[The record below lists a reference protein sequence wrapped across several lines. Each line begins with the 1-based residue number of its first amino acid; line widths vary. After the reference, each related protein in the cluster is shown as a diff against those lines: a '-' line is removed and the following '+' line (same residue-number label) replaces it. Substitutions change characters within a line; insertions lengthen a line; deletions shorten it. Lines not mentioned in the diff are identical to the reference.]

1 MPLSFSFNHRG
12 FWLIYMRSFIYMVYI
27 YINEYVRYHVAVCVC
42 LYLYGWGT
50 NTIHLWSYII
60 SKHKFIN
67 LKLTRPL
74 YQSMCEN
81 LQRINGVLYYWWRH
95 CLISKEFETTEIQK
109 TINHKFDAKKI
120 YFTKVDPLLSVIV
133 ISFIRIKKWN
143 KLYKMSLFLS
153 TFLARK
159 HCMMYY

>member
-1 MPLSFSFNHRG
+1 MPLSFSFNHHG
-12 FWLIYMRSFIYMVYI
+12 FWLISMRSFIYIVYI
-27 YINEYVRYHVAVCVC
+27 STLTNVYDITLQWVYVCN
-42 LYLYGWGT
+42 YLVEEQTQYT
-50 NTIHLWSYII
+50 YII

-74 YQSMCEN
+74 YQSMCEK
-81 LQRINGVLYYWWRH
+81 LTKNGVLYYWWRH

-133 ISFIRIKKWN
+133 ISFIRSQK
-143 KLYKMSLFLS
+143 
-153 TFLARK
+153 
-159 HCMMYY
+159 